1 MSKVIVEMERAC
13 LQECDELRTELA
25 EAHAEITAVRA
36 ALDQERADNER
47 LRSIAH
53 AADVFV
59 RVEDSTA
66 RTMSEWQLAFD
77 LLRTALLSGRG
88 EVRRNDPVAEEIAAL
103 DRQWQKQIDIRRGGN
118 DE

>member
-1 MSKVIVEMERAC
+1 MSDWQYRDRLAEQVRDALGDFDDRTQPVIVLVAA
-13 LQECDELRTELA
+13 L
-25 EAHAEITAVRA
+25 RA
-36 ALDQERADNER
+36 ALDQERADNAR

-66 RTMSEWQLAFD
+66 RTMREWTLAFD

-88 EVRRNDPVAEEIAAL
+88 E
-103 DRQWQKQIDIRRGGN
+103 GGN
-118 DE
+118 NG